1 MLKTTEQGSHAL
13 VQTLPDR
20 IFTRSGTSFDP
31 RLDVWEWADGP
42 FIARLDFHRFSRDV
56 EFLKAPLKETL
67 ITYLRGHSS
76 KHVTNLF
83 QAFFHFVDNLPAYP
97 TTAICQQDI
106 SNYAAN
112 LGEHENWRIGTLN
125 GLLQKWVELQLP
137 GVTPEC
143 AAYLREHR
151 KPGNT
156 KGDAVRTRDPVKGPF
171 SEDEYTALHSAAN
184 AAYGKGELPL
194 WTLLLTRLLLACGGR
209 ISQYVSLKLS
219 DFNPQTSVLRLPQVK
234 TGLDHARAS
243 FLEFDISSQTAQLIE
258 TYRDELLASGETDDS
273 AFFPVSLISPR
284 GPRKVVRKE
293 SDLFYGHCTPVSL
306 SHRFNHLLKDI
317 APPTQRLDFA
327 PTPINPQRFRYTF
340 GTRLAEEGSSKLVI
354 AERLGHADLQ
364 NVECYVSASPKVVE
378 AYDKALSKFLAP
390 LAQAFK
396 GQVVEDEAHSTH
408 QGAPGSRI
416 HDFRV
421 TTKGLGS
428 CAGKGAGCGFN
439 KPVACYSCFQ
449 FEPWLD
455 APHEKVLQRLEADR
469 LKWASDE
476 RMAAVND
483 EPIRAV
489 TEVISLCAQVWA
501 QRGRKEETT

>member
-1 MLKTTEQGSHAL
+1 MSRATELKPHAL
-13 VQTLPDR
+13 VQTLPER
-20 IFTRSGTSFDP
+20 VFTRSGTAFDP

-42 FIARLDFHRFSRDV
+42 FIARLDFRRFNGSA
-56 EFLKAPLKETL
+56 EFFKAPLKEAL
-67 ITYLRGHSS
+67 IPYVRGHSS

-83 QAFFHFVDNLPAYP
+83 QAFFHFLESAPAYP
-97 TTAICQQDI
+97 TTAIGEQDVA
-106 SNYAAN
+106 NYAAR
-112 LGEHENWRIGTLN
+112 LGVHEKWRIGTLN

-137 GVTPEC
+137 GVTAEC

-156 KGDAVRTRDPVKGPF
+156 KGDAVRTRDPVEGPF

-184 AAYGKGELPL
+184 AAFGKGELPL

-219 DFNPQTSVLRLPQVK
+219 DFDAQNSVLKLPQVK
-234 TGLDHARAS
+234 TGLEHPRAS
-243 FLEFDISSQTAQLIE
+243 FLEFDISSQTSQLIVA
-258 TYRDELLASGETDDS
+258 YRDELLASGETDDS
-273 AFFPVSLISPR
+273 AFFPAELVMPR
-284 GPRKVVRKE
+284 GPRKQVRTE
-293 SDLFYGHCTPVSL
+293 LDMFFGHCTPQNL
-306 SHRFNHLLKDI
+306 SQCFVQHMRVI
-317 APPTQRLDFA
+317 APPTARLDYA
-327 PTPINPQRFRYTF
+327 PMPVVPQRFRYTF
-340 GTRLAEEGSSKLVI
+340 GTRMAEEGASKMVI

-364 NVECYVSASPKVVE
+364 NVECYVSASPKIVE
-378 AYDKALSKFLAP
+378 SYDKALSKFLAP

-421 TTKGLGS
+421 TAEGLGS
-428 CAGKGAGCGFN
+428 CAGKGAGCGFS
-439 KPVACYSCFQ
+439 KPVACYSCFR

-469 LKWASDE
+469 QKWSSDD

-489 TEVISLCAQVWA
+489 KEVILLCAQIWSK
-501 QRGRKEETT
+501 RGRKEGAA